1 MSKKFDLVKYN
12 ASQDTSHPIRNKWF
26 KFYKYDMS
34 NKDKPK
40 LPKEYMS
47 WSDVQNGHAW
57 KKTGK
62 WDPIRLK
69 ELRKQMEDWFEYI
82 YRDENLI
89 PIHGFWRCYGNLW
102 KRNFQEHHGDGS
114 SVVILMPDLY
124 MGDSK
129 PIQTLEKMGWW
140 LFDKLFFHW
149 IGLFIWSWLGFLL
162 TITLIN
168 IPLVLLGIVK

>member
-1 MSKKFDLVKYN
+1 
-12 ASQDTSHPIRNKWF
+12 
-26 KFYKYDMS
+26 
-34 NKDKPK
+34 
-40 LPKEYMS
+40 
-47 WSDVQNGHAW
+47 
-57 KKTGK
+57 
-62 WDPIRLK
+62 
-69 ELRKQMEDWFEYI
+69 MEDWFEHI